1 MPNMT
6 IEKLSET
13 VGAEIRGVDVDRLLH
28 DDSLPAQLLESL
40 DANGVLLF
48 RQMHLDDQVQVQFCK
63 RLGPVVAVPSHPIPE
78 ISVISL
84 DPAKTPVAE
93 YLKGAFDW
101 HIDGTTDEI
110 PNMATVMSAK
120 VINVEDGGTEF
131 ASTYAAYDDLTDAEK
146 DRFAGLQVLHSFEA
160 HQRRRNPN
168 PTPEQEAYMKS
179 RPRREHPLVWR
190 HQNGRCSLVLGA
202 TVDHVVGMN
211 HGDGRTLLQDLLDR
225 ATRPQRVYRHDWIV
239 GDLIIWDNR
248 GLLHRACPYEA
259 TSSRELHRTTL
270 VGDEPIQ

>member
-1 MPNMT
+1 MPTMT
-6 IEKLSET
+6 IEKLTDT
-13 VGAEIRGVDVDRLLH
+13 VGAEVQGVDLDRLLH
-28 DDSLPAQLLESL
+28 DDALPAQVLESL

-48 RQMHLDDQVQVQFCK
+48 RQMHLDDQIQVQFCK
-63 RLGPVVAVPSHPIPE
+63 RLAPVVAVSGHPIPE

-110 PNMATVMSAK
+110 PNMASVMSAK
-120 VINVEDGGTEF
+120 VINADDGGTEF
-131 ASTYAAYDDLTDAEK
+131 ASTYAAYDALTDAEK
-146 DRFAGLQVLHSFEA
+146 DRFAGLRVLHSFEA

-168 PTPEQEAYMKS
+168 PTAEQEDYMKS

-190 HQNGRCSLVLGA
+190 HQTGRCSLVLGA
-202 TVDHVVGMN
+202 TADHVVGM
-211 HGDGRTLLQDLLDR
+211 DLQEGRVLLQELLDR
-225 ATRPQRVYRHDWIV
+225 ATDPGRVYRHDWTV